1 MGVTP
6 ISPAKESVKVAS
18 NTRNC
23 VSCGRSIAWDANV
36 CQYCGHDFR
45 VQMAPAHQE
54 DHVGT
59 GMKIVVYLLSFFV
72 PFLGF
77 IIGVIFYASGGRDHK
92 HVGKV
97 CVLIAL
103 WPVILVLICFL
114 AAGAAWFVFW

>member
-1 MGVTP
+1 M
-6 ISPAKESVKVAS
+6 AS

-45 VQMAPAHQE
+45 VQMAPARQE

-59 GMKIVVYLLSFFV
+59 GMKIVVYLLSFFI
-72 PFLGF
+72 PILGF
-77 IIGVIFYASGGRDHK
+77 IIGAIFYVSGGREHK
-92 HVGKV
+92 HVGKM

-103 WPVILVLICFL
+103 WPVILVLVCFPL
-114 AAGAAWFVFW
+114 AAWLVLW